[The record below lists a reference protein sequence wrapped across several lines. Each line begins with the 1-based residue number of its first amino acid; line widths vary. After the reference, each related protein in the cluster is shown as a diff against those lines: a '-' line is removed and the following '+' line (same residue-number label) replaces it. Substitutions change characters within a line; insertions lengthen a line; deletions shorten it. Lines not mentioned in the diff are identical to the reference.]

1 MENSKVQLGIVGLGV
16 GQWHINN
23 YLKVPEAALVALCD
37 VDKAKLEHT
46 AARLNIKKTYV
57 DYRELCEDDEIDAVS
72 VCVPNFLH
80 APISIYA
87 LEHGKHILCEKP
99 LAHTVEAGE
108 SILKAAQA
116 SGKKAMVAM
125 KLRYSK
131 EAQYIRSLADQG
143 RLGDIYYGF
152 STYLRGI
159 DGVPGMG
166 GWFTTKAKSGGGALI
181 DNGVHLLDLTWYLMG
196 CPEPVSAMGMTDEAF
211 APVGRANREAIE
223 EAGGSDFFDVE
234 DFGCGIVR
242 FADGSAAMLDNGWST
257 FVADPT
263 FLVRVM
269 GTEGGATLGPFS
281 FVVEQEGKSKDAAP
295 AASSLEPMDQF
306 SHFAACVR
314 DMQEPASTI
323 EQGYQ
328 MLQMLTALYRSSETG
343 ASVAM
348 ADL

>member
-196 CPEPVSAMGMTDEAF
+196 CPEPVSVFGKTTEGI
-211 APVGRANREAIE
+211 APIGAANQQRVAELTT
-223 EAGGSDFFDVE
+223 GTFDVD
-234 DFGCGIVR
+234 DFVTGLIKCTNG
-242 FADGSAAMLDNGWST
+242 AAIFLENGWST
-257 FVADPT
+257 FVEQAT
-263 FLVRVM
+263 MNVRVL
-269 GTEGGATLGPFS
+269 GTVGGATLWPFS
-281 FVVEQEGKSKDAAP
+281 VVGEKDGKCTVNTPDVATLVEESQFQHFINCIIEDEEP
-295 AASSLEPMDQF
+295 GSS
-306 SHFAACVR
+306 
-314 DMQEPASTI
+314 I
-323 EQGYQ
+323 EQGLIVLK
-328 MLQMLTALYRSSETG
+328 MLDGLYRSDVEG
-343 ASVAM
+343 GVVE
-348 ADL
+348 LR